1 MDTLGEL
8 ILYGKCR
15 LIRINA
21 KNVTMVQNALSA
33 PHFRIDLSRRINY
46 TFELK
51 ENQYSVLTDVR
62 VYSEDADNT
71 DDFDTIQTIEKCR
84 QSKKRLP
91 GIRTGRRYVGCV
103 YLA

>member
-1 MDTLGEL
+1 MWIPWENIDFYTANANLSEL
-8 ILYGKCR
+8 MR
-15 LIRINA
+15 
-21 KNVTMVQNALSA
+21 KNVTTAQNALPA

-62 VYSEDADNT
+62 AYSEDEDNT
-71 DDFDTIQTIEKCR
+71 DGFDTIQTIEKCR

-103 YLA
+103 